1 MVFSLYVD
9 HKDELYSNLYSDYC
23 TLECMQ
29 SPEHNKRRCPEL
41 GRGTAATADAQQA
54 QDAADQQSQDDA
66 AQGQAGSKKSKL
78 PIRRN
83 IILAD
88 APAPQPANAL
98 AARKKKQILKK
109 NLSSSCQAS
118 TSPSV
123 ALSGTND
130 FHGVLPG
137 TFQCYKYCHMYAFQ

>member
-98 AARKKKQILKK
+98 VS
-109 NLSSSCQAS
+109 NNSCKAS